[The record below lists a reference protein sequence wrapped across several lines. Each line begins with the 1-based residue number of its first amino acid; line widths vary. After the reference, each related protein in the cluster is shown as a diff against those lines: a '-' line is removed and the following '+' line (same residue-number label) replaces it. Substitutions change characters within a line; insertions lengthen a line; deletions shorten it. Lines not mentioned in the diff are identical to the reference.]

1 MTSMQRRTIRKTV
14 NSYRITI
21 QGAIIAASGRPLV
34 AELVGDGHGDY
45 IRLREHGRRTWYQ
58 LSLAELY
65 RRAVVSQSKAKK
77 GKRA

>member
-1 MTSMQRRTIRKTV
+1 MTPMSKPCRRKTV

-65 RRAVVSQSKAKK
+65 RKAVIVGSKQRKK
-77 GKRA
+77 G